1 MPKAKQSS
9 RSKQRSVTKPSPK
22 VESELTLVWRTSAA
36 DITCDVKLAGAA
48 ADSQDDATWIQ
59 QTISALPD
67 KGVSVYIRF
76 SGVSLSEN
84 VVKGYDRLIRRLAKQ
99 VGDGGCLYADLAI
112 KRHSM
117 PTGYLAI
124 NMGGPCIAVAHFD
137 GAALGSCDIYIG
149 PNDRRC
155 ICCVD
160 NTPDGFLLIR
170 SHLAALRHIVKAI
183 CEQEFMLKP
192 GQQPPT
198 IPIRKDFGHT
208 TKGQP
213 PTASSGVTVYKASH
227 LHDATLLGTFGTSD
241 GIIFTRP
248 PGPSAKVVFVLS
260 VGAPPRVFSDK
271 EHHIAT
277 DGSQYWY
284 VVECE
289 DRDGNQMFIASKPPL
304 SCMLTPHDTKLI
316 AAAIKMGLGQQAD
329 DVGDDSEWM
338 RGR

>member
-1 MPKAKQSS
+1 MPKANQ
-9 RSKQRSVTKPSPK
+9 RSKRRSVTKPSPK

-48 ADSQDDATWIQ
+48 VDSHQDDTTWIQ

-99 VGDGGCLYADLAI
+99 VGDGGCLYADLVM

-149 PNDRRC
+149 PNDKRC
-155 ICCVD
+155 ICCID

-170 SHLAALRHIVKAI
+170 SHLAALRHIVKTII

-198 IPIRKDFGHT
+198 IPIGKDFGY
-208 TKGQP
+208 TKDHP
-213 PTASSGVTVYKASH
+213 SASSVTVYRASH

-241 GIIFTRP
+241 GIIFTQP
-248 PGPSAKVVFVLS
+248 PGPSANPVFVLS

-289 DRDGNQMFIASKPPL
+289 DGDGNQMFIASKPPPG
-304 SCMLTPHDTKLI
+304 CVLTPHDTKLI

-329 DVGDDSEWM
+329 DVGDDSGWM
-338 RGR
+338 RGQ